1 MNVQRAKAFFID
13 FTIVFELLAERL
25 TNAEEINQMK
35 EYFIGEYPE
44 IFDNPFD
51 FNVMETEAERI
62 VNDEKKLGDIQEKFL
77 HRGSAERL
85 MTNYEGINDDKN
97 LMMVQNI
104 NMYQRAIDDTTG
116 RKIYYASMQG
126 RLLDICVTQRK
137 DIYQRMLNKTGIERQ
152 WANFLRRLYQFVN
165 VYNQLSYCMVSVS
178 YICRNFKSIEVIC
191 KRHPES

>member
-44 IFDNPFD
+44 IFDNPFH

-77 HRGSAERL
+77 HGGSAERL

-116 RKIYYASMQG
+116 RKIYHASMQG
-126 RLLDICVTQRK
+126 RLLDICFTQRK

-178 YICRNFKSIEVIC
+178 YIRRNFKSIEVIC